1 MSKTKNDP
9 RVTLA
14 NNFLAQVKGKT
25 IVNVYY
31 DDGSNMPVIMLSDG
45 SAIFIQR
52 DDEGNGPGTP
62 VHVSGE
68 SGNQKEV
75 GMWELY

>member
-1 MSKTKNDP
+1 MPTKENP
-9 RVTLA
+9 ITRLPKQ
-14 NNFLAQVKGKT
+14 FLRGVKGKK

-31 DDGSNMPVIMLSDG
+31 DENMENMPVIMLDDG

-52 DDEGNGPGTP
+52 DDEGNGAGVP

-75 GMWELY
+75 GMWQIF

>member
-1 MSKTKNDP
+1 MIEE
-9 RVTLA
+9 
-14 NNFLAQVKGKT
+14 FLRGVQGKK

-31 DDGSNMPVIMLSDG
+31 DKNMENMPVMMLDDG

-52 DDEGNGPGTP
+52 DDEGNGAGVP
-62 VHVSGE
+62 VHVSEE

-75 GMWELY
+75 GMWQIF